1 MTHDLTSIDQ
11 WDAAWSGEIKLRLPS
26 PWLIGTR
33 NVQKLLRGRVRPGE
47 RFLEIGCAPGKL
59 LSWVAAELKAEVSG
73 LDYSERGLATA
84 RRLFTALQLAAD
96 LRCEDLRR
104 ASYPP
109 RSFDWVVSYGVIEH
123 FDDPRDVVRA
133 HIDLLREGGTAVM
146 TVPNYRG
153 IYGTL
158 QRYFDPDNLLDHNL
172 KIMSCEAL
180 AAVVPA
186 GEGLRVRTYASGRL
200 SPWQLTL
207 AKRWPMSVARG
218 ISYLANGLALMQPV
232 DITALCPMLVLE
244 ISRGSR

>member
-1 MTHDLTSIDQ
+1 
-11 WDAAWSGEIKLRLPS
+11 
-26 PWLIGTR
+26 
-33 NVQKLLRGRVRPGE
+33 
-47 RFLEIGCAPGKL
+47 
-59 LSWVAAELKAEVSG
+59 
-73 LDYSERGLATA
+73 
-84 RRLFTALQLAAD
+84 
-96 LRCEDLRR
+96 
-104 ASYPP
+104 
-109 RSFDWVVSYGVIEH
+109 
-123 FDDPRDVVRA
+123 
-133 HIDLLREGGTAVM
+133 VM

-153 IYGTL
+153 IYGPL